1 MNEDNKIIKNFIII
15 LTIVLAVTI
24 ALYFITKYA
33 VKKDT
38 SSDTSTTETTETSIS
53 YDTCIVGNM
62 LNKNE
67 AEYYVIIYNSNDSN
81 ATTYSGYVTSY
92 KALDNHLAVYTVD
105 LSNSLN
111 EKYYSAEETNTTST
125 NINDL
130 KFGDITLLKIKDGK
144 IDKSYQTAK
153 DIKKVWKLS

>member
-1 MNEDNKIIKNFIII
+1 MNEDNKTIRNFIII
-15 LTIVLAVTI
+15 LAIVLVVTVG
-24 ALYFITKYA
+24 LYFITKYA

-38 SSDTSTTETTETSIS
+38 TSDTSSTETTETTIS

-67 AEYYVIIYNSNDSN
+67 EEYYVIIYNSNDSN
-81 ATTYSGYVTSY
+81 SSTYSTLVTDY
-92 KALDNHLAVYTVD
+92 KALDSHLAVYTID

-111 EKYYSAEETNTTST
+111 EKYYNAEETNTTSD

-130 KFGDITLLKIKDGK
+130 KFGDITLLKIKNGK
-144 IDKSYQTAK
+144 IEKSYQSAK